1 MKSVHDFEAFSED
14 NIECPYPFYAAMQ
27 NEAPVFEASRGV
39 FFVSTHEHIN
49 QALRDTETFMSGN
62 GAAFLNFQ
70 GEQGLAPA
78 TAPPQEIIDI
88 AMTGQPP
95 RDTLLSA
102 DPPHHARFR
111 RLVNPTLSPRRIN
124 SYEPIIRK
132 VCNDLIDSFINDGEC
147 ELVEQYSMMVPLTV
161 VSLALGVPDKDLA
174 RYKDWSIRSV
184 AILAGKISF
193 DQVLD
198 GTQAAVD
205 LQNYIADRVE
215 AARLDPEDN
224 VIGDLVNAHILA
236 DEEDATGDAEEY
248 RPLDTPE
255 IVSIVQQLLVA
266 GQETV
271 NYLISSLLL
280 TLLQNPDQLDK
291 ILADRSLIGAMIEE
305 GLRTESP
312 IQALGRF
319 ATKDTELAG
328 THIPAGSRVIMMYGC
343 ANRDE
348 GVFEKSDS
356 FELHRDNIKDHVAFG
371 AGPHYCVGATL
382 ARLES
387 RVAFEVLF
395 DRLANIRLAEGK
407 NDFTHSYNF
416 IFRALKALHI
426 KFEKA

>member
-1 MKSVHDFEAFSED
+1 MKPIHGFEPFSED
-14 NIECPYPFYAAMQ
+14 NIECPYPFYEAMHH
-27 NEAPVFEASRGV
+27 EAPVYEASPGV

-70 GEQGLAPA
+70 GEDGLAPA

-95 RDTLLSA
+95 RDTLLSG

-111 RLVNPTLSPRRIN
+111 RLVNPTLSPRKLEP
-124 SYEPIIRK
+124 YDPIIRK
-132 VCNDLIDSFINDGEC
+132 VCNDLIDAFIDDGEC

-161 VSLALGVPDKDLA
+161 VSLALGVPDTDLA
-174 RYKDWSIRSV
+174 KYKDWCIRSV

-193 DQVLD
+193 EEVLD
-198 GTQAAVD
+198 GTQAAAD

-215 AARLDPEDN
+215 AARLNPEDN

-236 DEEDATGDAEEY
+236 DEEDSTGDAEEY

-271 NYLISSLLL
+271 NYLISSLML
-280 TLLQNPDQLDK
+280 TLLQHPDQLEAV
-291 ILADRSLIGAMIEE
+291 LANRSLIGPMIEE

-319 ATKDTELAG
+319 ATKDTVLAG
-328 THIPAGSRVIMMYGC
+328 TAIPAGSRVIMMYGS

-348 GVFEKSDS
+348 AVFECPADFKVDR
-356 FELHRDNIKDHVAFG
+356 ENIKDHVAFG
-371 AGPHYCVGATL
+371 AGPHYCVGSTL

-387 RVAFEVLF
+387 RIAFEVLF
-395 DRLANIRLAEGK
+395 DRLDNIRLADGK
-407 NDFTHSYNF
+407 NDFAHAYNF
-416 IFRALKALHI
+416 IFRALKALNVE
-426 KFEKA
+426 FDRG